1 MGKLFTGFEDGK
13 DWKKHSKSCALVPVG
28 DSLTVQAD
36 SRDAD
41 INVIMD
47 RYARTGQM
55 PGLSRLP
62 RYGDFDG
69 ISDYREAIHAV
80 REAEDLF
87 MRLPA
92 KLRYRFGNDAGA
104 FVDFC
109 EDPKNRLELAE
120 LGLLAPEVAD
130 AVRKENAKVKENP
143 TDGKSVSGRG
153 SASVAGRDDDS
164 RSSKRSSGTDEGG
177 TDH

>member
-1 MGKLFTGFEDGK
+1 MGKLFTGYEPGK
-13 DWKKHSKSCALVPVG
+13 DWKKHSSACAFVPKG

-41 INVIMD
+41 INVIME
-47 RYARTGQM
+47 RYARTGQV

-80 REAEDLF
+80 RDAEDLF

-92 KLRYRFGNDAGA
+92 KVRSRFDNDAGS
-104 FVDFC
+104 FVEFC
-109 EDPKNRLELAE
+109 EDRKNRLELAE

-143 TDGKSVSGRG
+143 TDGEPIGAAEAAGSGSGRRKSVRSEDSG
-153 SASVAGRDDDS
+153 
-164 RSSKRSSGTDEGG
+164 SGDGA
-177 TDH
+177 

>member
-1 MGKLFTGFEDGK
+1 MEKFLTGYEDAKVRDRHSRDTGF
-13 DWKKHSKSCALVPVG
+13 ATVG

-47 RYARTGQM
+47 RYARTGQI

-62 RYGDFDG
+62 SYGDFDG

-92 KLRYRFGNDAGA
+92 KVRSKFDNDPQL
-104 FVDFC
+104 FVEYC
-109 EDPKNRLELAE
+109 EDPANRLELARD
-120 LGLLAPEVAD
+120 GLLAPEVRD
-130 AVRKENAKVKENP
+130 AVLKEAEAVKENP
-143 TDGKSVSGRG
+143 TGGQANRG
-153 SASVAGRDDDS
+153 SVGTAGRDAPAGS
-164 RSSKRSSGTDEGG
+164 RSGSAEGG
-177 TDH
+177 